1 MKKGTFL
8 KSAAATVALT
18 VAISAGINYMDYKS
32 IPYTGADLANNPT
45 YVAELKSIEE
55 EKNIEF
61 ANTELL
67 DAINESLGYRL
78 TTTNIK
84 DVTELTIN
92 KPLSNN
98 DFSDLK
104 YFTNLKELKIYMNTV
119 DLADLKYNQKLESLV
134 LSRTRLTN
142 SNLLPNSIKRIYF
155 FDSILEDHL
164 LYLPYNT
171 ESAYVYQMG
180 FTNIKPKNPERLMML
195 TVDSNVANLDLGFL
209 RDCKNLLKLSI
220 LTCPN
225 ITSPEVLTELD
236 KHCEVVLDDYATIWL
251 NYDIYNGIKN
261 LSETNKEDIRTE
273 TAALDA
279 IAQMLVPNKD
289 IPDNEKIKAISDYI
303 VKTLKYN
310 EGLAEDPTSNPE
322 AAEILN
328 NRPIK
333 YALSS
338 TDGYDEVCINYAC
351 LFQALANRVGLNSK
365 QLMASGHTWNQVGD
379 KHIDLTSLD
388 AASFIIGEDDTKYT
402 MEDLLKMEY
411 DIPDYAYFVSDDRIA
426 KDPFYEEEYHSEE
439 VKNVDY
445 NIGYVSKEAKSLIEK
460 ILFYFK
466 NGLISAATVCAF
478 LIVINII
485 EEIKKE
491 KEDEE
496 KEYTL

>member
-18 VAISAGINYMDYKS
+18 VAISAGINYIDYKS

-55 EKNIEF
+55 ETNIEF

-92 KPLSNN
+92 KPLTNN

-119 DLADLKYNQKLESLV
+119 DLADLQYNQKLESLI
-134 LSRTRLTN
+134 LSRTNITN
-142 SNLLPNSIKRIYF
+142 TNLLPNSIKSVYF

-171 ESAYVYQMG
+171 ESAYIYQMG
-180 FTNIKPKNPERLMML
+180 FTNIKPKNPKRLMFL
-195 TVDSNVANLDLGFL
+195 TVDSNVASLDLSIL
-209 RDCKNLLKLSI
+209 RKCKNLLKLSI
-220 LTCPN
+220 LKCPN
-225 ITSPEVLTELD
+225 ITSPEVLTELN
-236 KHCEVVLDDYATIWL
+236 KHCEVVLDDYAPIWL

-279 IAQMLVPNKD
+279 LAQILVPNKN
-289 IPDNEKIKAISDYI
+289 ISYSEKIEAISNYI
-303 VKTLKYN
+303 VKVLKYN
-310 EGLAEDPTSNPE
+310 EQIAEDPTSNPDV
-322 AAEILN
+322 AELLN
-328 NRPIK
+328 DHPIK

-338 TDGYDEVCINYAC
+338 NDSYDEVCINYAC
-351 LFQALANRVGLNSK
+351 FFQALANRIGLNSK
-365 QLMASGHTWNQVGD
+365 QLMASEHTWNQVGE

-388 AASFIIGEDDTKYT
+388 GASFIIGKDDTKYS

-411 DIPDYAYFVSDDRIA
+411 EIPDYAYYVSEDRIA
-426 KDPFYEEEYHSEE
+426 KDPFYKEDYHPEE
-439 VKNVDY
+439 VKNVDN

-460 ILFYFK
+460 ILFYFR
-466 NGLISAATVCAF
+466 NGLISAVTVCAF
-478 LIVINII
+478 LIVIKLI
-485 EEIKKE
+485 EDIKKE
-491 KEDEE
+491 LEEEE